1 MARSLAATRGDH
13 GSVAPKG
20 RTAQLYLT
28 IDTAPYH
35 VRPVLADPVLARR
48 AFQLTKPDGTRYD
61 VSQTHYGL
69 TCDCPDFIYRRDGID
84 PLGCKH
90 IRALVSCGLVER
102 TPQEIRA
109 AALLPF

>member
-1 MARSLAATRGDH
+1 MARSLTATRGDH
-13 GSVAPKG
+13 RPVAAKG
-20 RTAQLYLT
+20 HIAQLYLT
-28 IDTAPYH
+28 IGSTPYH

-61 VSQTHYGL
+61 VSQAHHGL
-69 TCDCPDFIYRRDGID
+69 TCDCPDFIYRRDGLD

-102 TPQEIRA
+102 TEQELRA
-109 AALLPF
+109 ASLLPF